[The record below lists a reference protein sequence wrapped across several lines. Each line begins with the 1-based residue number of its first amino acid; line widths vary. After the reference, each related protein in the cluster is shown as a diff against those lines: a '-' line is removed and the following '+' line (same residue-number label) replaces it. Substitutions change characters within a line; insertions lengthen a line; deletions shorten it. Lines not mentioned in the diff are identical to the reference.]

1 MDNLCIK
8 CQMDNVFLDGLCED
22 CYEEQFEDEKKDI
35 AHDKMLVHGA
45 NLKNQPFQNRGI
57 DKLNKL
63 KRK

>member
-1 MDNLCIK
+1 MDDLCIK

-35 AHDKMLVHGA
+35 THDKMVVHSAG
-45 NLKNQPFQNRGI
+45 LKNQPFQNRGI